1 MFFSFVCQCVSSKL
15 DKYFRWVCWL
25 KVGTLRMIWGSQLMR
40 ACWNRSI
47 NYFFLIC
54 IWYMVLLLLSSLSLF
69 NLLIWI
75 LQTINKVFLHC
86 LRLATCITFVPV
98 QCNWAP
104 LAISPLGQ
112 GLKRLQWQHTLQP
125 PFVLLYKEERGW
137 KLCMRGLCFI
147 NF

>member
-86 LRLATCITFVPV
+86 LRLATCIIL
-98 QCNWAP
+98 CLCGAIGP
-104 LAISPLGQ
+104 LWPHHTCIKG
-112 GLKRLQWQHTLQP
+112 LQWQHACSLS
-125 PFVLLYKEERGW
+125 LLFFSSAQRRKGGENCACKRF
-137 KLCMRGLCFI
+137 MFI